1 MNKEETIERYGEEA
15 WAKRL
20 EQRREYYK
28 EHKEQETAYQEKY
41 REEHPKEVK
50 AATKKWREEHPEEV
64 KAASKRSGQ
73 EQSRK
78 GGKHYD
84 KMLEAM
90 TTGLRGDR
98 HKIRTKHAK
107 QYKPYKQII
116 APESQI
122 HHEWIPQTSE
132 YRGVALVEADQ
143 HMHGFVDVI
152 EILYGKIT
160 LLTEEQIRNGGV

>member
-41 REEHPKEVK
+41 REEHPK
-50 AATKKWREEHPEEV
+50 EV